1 MHQGRGEGHSCE
13 NEIDN
18 KERLVLWEVQNAKKV
33 FLWES
38 DILELQMSPIMEYLV
53 EFGNP
58 MSFRITKG

>member
-38 DILELQMSPIMEYLV
+38 VILELQMSPLMEYLV
-53 EFGNP
+53 EFGSP
-58 MSFRITKG
+58 LIFRITKG